1 MNVSLTDKQKDQLK
15 QMGSDN
21 KRLFMLGCAQ
31 LVLVL
36 MLSLCVWL
44 SQDRVDSL
52 IGDGGP
58 WGRPALQSL
67 DAIKPETEREAYML
81 AVFRKVIPLPIVAV
95 KNSFIYSTLMWLFVL
110 GLFVIGFAR
119 HQKKQLDVFQE
130 IIEKL

>member
-1 MNVSLTDKQKDQLK
+1 MSVSLSDKQQDQLN

-21 KRLFMLGCAQ
+21 KRLFMMGCAQ

-44 SQDRVDSL
+44 SQDRVDSFM
-52 IGDGGP
+52 GDGGP

-67 DAIKPETEREAYML
+67 DAIRPETERETYIL
-81 AVFRKVIPLPIVAV
+81 SVFRQIIPLPIVAV
-95 KNSFIYSTLMWLFVL
+95 KNSFIYSTLIWLFVM

-119 HQKKQLDVFQE
+119 YQRKQLDAFQE
-130 IIEKL
+130 IIGK